1 MTIALVQGTDEW
13 RAARAGSLGASTL
26 HEVVAKTKTGWSTS
40 RANRMASLLIERL
53 TGVPQDTYV
62 NAAMQ
67 HGIDT
72 EPEARAAYSFRTDAE
87 VDEVGLLPHPNIA
100 RTHASPDGL
109 VGSEGLVEIKC
120 GQPATHLDYLLG
132 GSIPGKYLIQ
142 MQWQLRCADRGWCDF
157 VSYSP
162 HFPERMRLFVQRV
175 QRDDR
180 HIAELESAVRDFLSE
195 LDAKLAQLTTLYG
208 ERKAA

>member
-1 MTIALVQGTDEW
+1 MTLALVQGTDEW
-13 RAARAGSLGASTL
+13 RAARAGSLGASSL
-26 HEVVAKTKTGWSTS
+26 HEAVAKTKTGWSAS
-40 RANRMASLLIERL
+40 RANRMATLLIERL
-53 TGVPQDTYV
+53 TGAPQDSYI

-72 EPEARAAYSFRTDAE
+72 EPEARAAYSFRTDVE
-87 VDEVGLLPHPNIA
+87 VAEVGLLPHPSIA

-109 VGSEGLVEIKC
+109 VGSDGLVEIKC
-120 GQPATHLDYLLG
+120 GQPATHLEYLLG

-142 MQWQLRCADRGWCDF
+142 MQWQLRCADRRWCDF

-175 QRDDR
+175 NRDDR
-180 HIAELESAVRDFLSE
+180 HIAELEQQVREFLAE
-195 LDAKLAQLTTLYG
+195 LDEKI
-208 ERKAA
+208 AALNARFGLRAAA